1 MVFDLL
7 IMLVGKRKLHV
18 ARNGLCVDLHVFVV
32 ALFAFGLLHF
42 GIHLVKFIY
51 RLLVDY
57 WGLLFD

>member
-18 ARNGLCVDLHVFVV
+18 ARNGLSVDLHVFVV

-51 RLLVDY
+51 RLLVD
-57 WGLLFD
+57 